1 MTVFGTTSAS
11 QTTIAV
17 DVVDVVGEGTS
28 SKSAPD
34 PVAASLIVD
43 SGARGGGTTGQGS
56 GRRAFKWADFLRFL
70 ASTNDAADHWHTTE
84 SAPLQ

>member
-11 QTTIAV
+11 QTTFAV
-17 DVVDVVGEGTS
+17 DVLDVVGEGTS
-28 SKSAPD
+28 SNSVPD

-43 SGARGGGTTGQGS
+43 SGARGGGTAGQGS
-56 GRRAFKWADFLRFL
+56 GRRVFKWADSLRFL
-70 ASTNDAADHWHTTE
+70 ASTKDAADHWHTTE